1 MKKER
6 KEMTHNEKIS
16 YYREMKNS
24 ALSFFIIS
32 GITFVVGVIFIFL
45 SFKYNILR
53 EKVFVISIE
62 FFVAIIAL
70 AAAISFLTLGIIYYL
85 KSRKNLKAIS
95 KEGKTE

>member
-85 KSRKNLKAIS
+85 KSRKNLKAVS

>member
-32 GITFVVGVIFIFL
+32 AITFVVGVIFIFL

-70 AAAISFLTLGIIYYL
+70 VAAISFLTLGIIYYL